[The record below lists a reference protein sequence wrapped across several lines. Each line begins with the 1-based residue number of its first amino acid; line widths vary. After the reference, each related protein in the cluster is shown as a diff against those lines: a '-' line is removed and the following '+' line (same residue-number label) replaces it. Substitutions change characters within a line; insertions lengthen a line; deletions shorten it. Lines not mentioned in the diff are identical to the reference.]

1 MYGNMILAQN
11 VNADQNGNG
20 FFINNPTN
28 SFSVLSTPTLHNL
41 ALLFNISG
49 IDPKQSHN
57 LKLVLRS
64 ESIERIV
71 LNENIPVQINNFN
84 SQDDDPNTV
93 FSMNANIVLNS
104 LQIDHLGR
112 FDLILYVD
120 DNEICSSPLVFTQAK
135 ALQ

>member
-28 SFSVLSTPTLHNL
+28 SFSILSTPTLHNL

-64 ESIERIV
+64 ETVERIV
-71 LNENIPVQINNFN
+71 LNENIPVQINHFS

-93 FSMNANIVLNS
+93 FSMNANIVLS
-104 LQIDHLGR
+104 SIQIDHLGR

-120 DNEICSSPLVFTQAK
+120 EIEICSSPLFFTQAK